1 MKLSKVKLM
10 CDYCGKEFE
19 RYASNIKP
27 NRKHYCSKECM
38 QESKKAVK
46 EKRICKTCGKEFEV
60 YASVLKS
67 SNASGNF
74 CSRECYYQDLEKI
87 KGEQNPKY
95 KRDCCIC
102 PNCGKEFYQIP
113 SKIKAYQNVFCCRK
127 CKDDFMGFYIGGDKN
142 HLWKGGAKAYRGG
155 FKKVKRQNF
164 SGTQFCA
171 VCGTTKD
178 IHIHHI
184 IPYRLTE
191 DNSVDNLIPL
201 CRKHHKKMESMTLPF
216 IEMCED
222 KEIAKKYL
230 NILFRSIQFDTLF
243 ALKKQI
249 KERKNGNSKD

>member
-1 MKLSKVKLM
+1 MSKVKLM

-87 KGEQNPKY
+87 KGEQNPK
-95 KRDCCIC
+95 
-102 PNCGKEFYQIP
+102 
-113 SKIKAYQNVFCCRK
+113 
-127 CKDDFMGFYIGGDKN
+127 
-142 HLWKGGAKAYRGG
+142 
-155 FKKVKRQNF
+155 
-164 SGTQFCA
+164 
-171 VCGTTKD
+171 
-178 IHIHHI
+178 
-184 IPYRLTE
+184 
-191 DNSVDNLIPL
+191 
-201 CRKHHKKMESMTLPF
+201 
-216 IEMCED
+216 
-222 KEIAKKYL
+222 
-230 NILFRSIQFDTLF
+230 F